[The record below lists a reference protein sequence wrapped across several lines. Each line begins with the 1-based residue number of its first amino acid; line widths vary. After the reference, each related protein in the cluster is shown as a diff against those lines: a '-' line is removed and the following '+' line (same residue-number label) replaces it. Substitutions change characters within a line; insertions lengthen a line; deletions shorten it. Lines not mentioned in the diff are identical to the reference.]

1 MFMGHYGISFAA
13 KPAHKALPL
22 WLCFLAVQ
30 WLDFWWGTLVI
41 AGVEKFRVG
50 PGGLEFF
57 YMPYS
62 HSLPGAL
69 ALSVLLGLI
78 ATAFW
83 TPRWRTFFIVAALA
97 FSHWLADLV
106 VHLPDLPLYGDSYK
120 LGFALWKYP
129 MISLPLELGMLWAGA
144 IIYAYFVRAGSALRA
159 VWLWAFVALLS
170 FEQLNVSF
178 GWFGPIFAEPKAIA
192 ALSLSIWLIA
202 TILAA
207 GVEHL
212 ITKPPRNGHIKLG
225 SAARS

>member
-1 MFMGHYGISFAA
+1 MLMGHYGVSFAV
-13 KPAHKALPL
+13 KPAHKTLPL

-30 WLDFWWGTLVI
+30 WLDFWWGGLVI

-50 PGGLEFF
+50 SGGLEFY

-78 ATAFW
+78 AAAFCA
-83 TPRWRTFFIVAALA
+83 PRRRTFLIVAALA

-120 LGFALWKYP
+120 IGFALWKYP

-144 IIYAYFVRAGSALRA
+144 IVYAYFVKAGSAWRA
-159 VWLWAFVALLS
+159 VWLWAFVVLLS
-170 FEQLNVSF
+170 FEHLNVSF

-202 TILAA
+202 TILA
-207 GVEHL
+207 GLVGL
-212 ITKPPRNGHIKLG
+212 TRKLRT
-225 SAARS
+225 A